1 MAGPVRVVPLAMYTA
16 LLAEKDSLQSE
27 VEKLKT
33 QAATLHKDYVNMGKW
48 NEFLVAKC
56 NATHSENVALKVKDT
71 AKMNP

>member
-33 QAATLHKDYVNMGKW
+33 QAATLHNDYVNMGK
-48 NEFLVAKC
+48 
-56 NATHSENVALKVKDT
+56 
-71 AKMNP
+71 